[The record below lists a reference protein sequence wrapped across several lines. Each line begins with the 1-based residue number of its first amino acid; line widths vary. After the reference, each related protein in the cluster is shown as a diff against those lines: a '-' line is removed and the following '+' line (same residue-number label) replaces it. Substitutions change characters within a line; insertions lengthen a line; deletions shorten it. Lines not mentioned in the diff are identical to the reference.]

1 MSKVHNGQEPG
12 HVFMVGVPG
21 LELDDSTR
29 RLISQDKIH
38 NFILFRRNVGDK
50 KQLKRLCD
58 DLKGACLDNGLSQP
72 LISIDQEGGSVAR
85 LSKPFT
91 VFPDQRILAED
102 DCCEE
107 KLRTYAITC
116 ARELREIGVNM
127 NLAPVLDICPRAKG
141 LFMERRCLG
150 NDPEMV
156 AELGVVVIE
165 AMQKAGVAAC
175 AKHFPG
181 LGMAEL
187 DPHLHLPVVDLP
199 RSHFDEFEMVPF
211 RRAKEAG
218 VAAFMTSHAVYSD
231 FDEGLPGTLSREIVY
246 DFLRDKIGFQGLVI
260 TDDLE
265 MGAIEQFMPFA
276 RAALQSFKAGADLL
290 LACHDHGKIRMG
302 LEEMRKALAAGT
314 VDGQAIS
321 ASLQRQVDVLQ
332 RFA

>member
-1 MSKVHNGQEPG
+1 MPKVNIDQEPG
-12 HVFMVGVPG
+12 HVFMVGLPG
-21 LELDDSTR
+21 LQLDESTR
-29 RLISQDKIH
+29 RLITQDKIH

-50 KQLKRLCD
+50 EQLKRLCV
-58 DLKGACLDNGLSQP
+58 DLKRTCLNNELPEP

-85 LSKPFT
+85 LSEPFT

-102 DCCEE
+102 IRCED
-107 KLRTYAITC
+107 KLRAYAVTC
-116 ARELREIGVNM
+116 ATELREIGVNM
-127 NLAPVLDICPRAKG
+127 NLAPVLDICPKAKG

-150 NDPEMV
+150 NDPDRV
-156 AELGVVVIE
+156 AELGAVVIE
-165 AMQKAGVAAC
+165 AMQTAGVAAC

-199 RSHFDEFEMVPF
+199 RSRFDEFEMVPF
-211 RRAKEAG
+211 RRAKEVE

-231 FDEGLPGTLSREIVY
+231 FDEGLPGTLSREIVH
-246 DFLRDKIGFQGLVI
+246 DFLREKIGYQGLVI

-276 RAALQSFKAGADLL
+276 KAALQSFKAGADLL
-290 LACHDHGKIRMG
+290 LACHDHGKIRFA
-302 LEEMRKALAAGT
+302 LEEMHKEIAAGT
-314 VDGQAIS
+314 IDGQAIS
-321 ASLQRQVDVLQ
+321 ASLRRQVDVLH

>member
-1 MSKVHNGQEPG
+1 MSNVLKSQEPG

-50 KQLKRLCD
+50 KQLKRLCA
-58 DLKGACLDNGLSQP
+58 DLRGACLEKGLPAP
-72 LISIDQEGGSVAR
+72 LIAIDQEGGSVAR
-85 LSKPFT
+85 LSEPFT

-102 DCCEE
+102 VACED
-107 KLRTYAITC
+107 KLRAYATTC
-116 ARELREIGVNM
+116 ATELREIGVNM
-127 NLAPVLDICPRAKG
+127 NLAPVLDICPRDKG

-150 NDPEMV
+150 NDPERV
-156 AELGVVVIE
+156 AELGVLVIE
-165 AMQKAGVAAC
+165 ALQKGGVAAC

-199 RSHFDEFEMVPF
+199 RSRFDEFEMVPF

-231 FDEGLPGTLSREIVY
+231 FDEGLPGTLSREIVH
-246 DFLRDKIGFQGLVI
+246 DFLRGKIGFQGLVI

-276 RAALQSFKAGADLL
+276 MATLRSFVAGADLL
-290 LACHDHGKIRMG
+290 LACHDHEKIRRA
-302 LEEMRKALAAGT
+302 LAEMRKALGAGT
-314 VDGQAIS
+314 IDGQAIS
-321 ASLQRQVDVLQ
+321 ASVQRQVDVLQ